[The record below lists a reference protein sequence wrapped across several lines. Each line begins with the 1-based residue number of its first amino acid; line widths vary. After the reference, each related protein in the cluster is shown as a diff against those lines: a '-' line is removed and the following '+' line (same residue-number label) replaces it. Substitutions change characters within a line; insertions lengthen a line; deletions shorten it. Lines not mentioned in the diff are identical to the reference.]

1 MLAIFCLPSFLSLL
15 SAALCLRRLIVLAT
29 SAASLSFVPFWLLG
43 SSARDH
49 GGRTA
54 PSTSF
59 LLPDGLGFS
68 VLVMAESVNNY
79 HIQLAA
85 PLPWLPQQ
93 HHPTSS
99 QTCDDRTS
107 AITSLCVLRPS
118 TLVPLLLPT
127 LLSIVSSLNHLH
139 RVLIPARTLTEKE

>member
-1 MLAIFCLPSFLSLL
+1 MGVLAIFCLPSFLSLL
-15 SAALCLRRLIVLAT
+15 SSVLCLRRLIILAT

-79 HIQLAA
+79 HIPLAA

-93 HHPTSS
+93 HHHCPTSS

-107 AITSLCVLRPS
+107 AITSLCVLCPCA
-118 TLVPLLLPT
+118 LVSLLLPT
-127 LLSIVSSLNHLH
+127 LL
-139 RVLIPARTLTEKE
+139 